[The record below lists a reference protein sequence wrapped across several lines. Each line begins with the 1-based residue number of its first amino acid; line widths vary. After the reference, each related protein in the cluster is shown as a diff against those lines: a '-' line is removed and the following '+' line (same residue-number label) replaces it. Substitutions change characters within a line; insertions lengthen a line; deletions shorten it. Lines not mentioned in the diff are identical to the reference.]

1 MKKLFVAANQYLKG
15 CTWKDMALLKI
26 CVCAMCVLIGLAVP
40 GRKKRA
46 ASWVASLVF
55 AASYVP
61 LMGKF
66 LPYLLGDKIAIE
78 DIYG

>member
-1 MKKLFVAANQYLKG
+1 MKKLFAAANQYLKG

-26 CVCAMCVLIGLAVP
+26 CVCALGVLIGLAMP
-40 GRKKRA
+40 GRKKRVA
-46 ASWVASLVF
+46 AWVASLIFV
-55 AASYVP
+55 AAYVP

-78 DIYG
+78 DIYA

>member
-1 MKKLFVAANQYLKG
+1 MKKLFEAANQYLKG

-26 CVCAMCVLIGLAVP
+26 CVCAMGVLIGLAVP
-40 GRKKRA
+40 RRKKRA
-46 ASWVASLVF
+46 AAWVASLVF

>member
-1 MKKLFVAANQYLKG
+1 MKNLFEAANQYIKG
-15 CTWKDMALLKI
+15 CTWKDMALLKV
-26 CVCAMCVLIGLAVP
+26 CVCAMGVLIGLAVP

-46 ASWVASLVF
+46 AAWAASLLFV
-55 AASYVP
+55 AAYVP

-78 DIYG
+78 DIYA